1 MKGAMIVLVLLS
13 PVAVKG
19 QDTGLAGCFAVWE
32 INSDAPNGRA
42 LLTPYLEFVDARAV
56 ELVTEDGVVATPVTP
71 AFAVLRTDDPV
82 GLVAHWQL
90 DDQSVHMVLEVTDEE
105 LTGLA
110 TFQDRNSG
118 ALHRAKL
125 VLEPIERR

>member
-56 ELVTEDGVVATPVTP
+56 ELVTEDGVVRHLL
-71 AFAVLRTDDPV
+71 LRRSLFYAP
-82 GLVAHWQL
+82 
-90 DDQSVHMVLEVTDEE
+90 MI
-105 LTGLA
+105 
-110 TFQDRNSG
+110 RSG
-118 ALHRAKL
+118 SWR
-125 VLEPIERR
+125 IGSWMTSQCTWSSR